1 MFFFNLRTK
10 KGHLQKQMIN
20 KFGEHVPTDEAVKT
34 QKPGMSRT
42 KIRGFNDNSN
52 MIRQYQLIKQKDKIN
67 EEEQH

>member
-1 MFFFNLRTK
+1 
-10 KGHLQKQMIN
+10 MIN

-52 MIRQYQLIKQKDKIN
+52 MIRQY
-67 EEEQH
+67 